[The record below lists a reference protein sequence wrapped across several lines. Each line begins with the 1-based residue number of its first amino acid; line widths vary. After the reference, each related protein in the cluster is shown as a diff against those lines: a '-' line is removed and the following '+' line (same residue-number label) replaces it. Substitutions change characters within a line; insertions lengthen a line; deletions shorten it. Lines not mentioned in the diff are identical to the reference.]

1 MSRYLFT
8 KVFLSYSVDI
18 FRHRFALQLFD
29 AVRVCT
35 GAGEVTGVGR
45 TDERRRTPT
54 TTTTARTAPRDEAI
68 PTTWGR
74 TRSTTPHTEYVTVRA
89 LENYL

>member
-45 TDERRRTPT
+45 TGARCRASPPT
-54 TTTTARTAPRDEAI
+54 TT
-68 PTTWGR
+68 
-74 TRSTTPHTEYVTVRA
+74 A
-89 LENYL
+89 LAYRMEFRMFFMTKNQKLAF